1 MKKILLFLM
10 TIMPFVL
17 SAQKDFKLVE
27 QSAKKR
33 PDWCNNSS
41 YTKGSFVIKAEKSPS
56 IEEARNKVMN
66 MLLKE
71 IASSVAI
78 KIESSTENSTNYS
91 YKDGQANYETEV
103 QSVITTKV
111 ANMPAMQG
119 ISLSKADVYWE
130 RYYSKKTDESYY
142 DYYILY
148 PFSQKEID
156 EFIELYEAQE
166 QALYDKINKY
176 RDALGNID
184 DINVL
189 MENINEMKS
198 MIKELGE
205 DDPKSNMLKNNIAL
219 YENVISNIYIEVL
232 ENKSGRLLIQ
242 LKHDDKVMKTQTLP
256 QMKGDC
262 ARDFNKRHVGNR
274 IEISFNTFD
283 CYEQDDNYVE
293 IKFTFGKKKITEKIS
308 INI

>member
-1 MKKILLFLM
+1 MKKVILFLM

-27 QSAKKR
+27 QSAKNR
-33 PDWCNNSS
+33 PDWCNNST
-41 YTKGSFVIKAEKSPS
+41 YTKGNFVIKAEKSPS
-56 IEEARNKVMN
+56 IEESRNKVMN
-66 MLLKE
+66 LLLKE

-78 KIESSTENSTNYS
+78 KVETSAETNTNYS
-91 YKDGQANYETEV
+91 YKDGQANYETEL
-103 QSVITTKV
+103 QSVIVTKV

-130 RYYSKKTDESYY
+130 RYYNKKTDESYY

-148 PFSQKEID
+148 PFSQKEIN
-156 EFIELYEAQE
+156 ELIELYEAQE
-166 QALYDKINKY
+166 QALYDKINNY
-176 RDALGNID
+176 RDELDNID

-205 DDPKSNMLKNNIAL
+205 DDPKTNILKNNIAL
-219 YENVISNIYIEVL
+219 YENVISNIYIEVI
-232 ENKSGRLLIQ
+232 ENKNGRLVIQ
-242 LKHDDKVMKTQTLP
+242 LKHDDKVMKTQSLP
-256 QMKGDC
+256 QTKGDC
-262 ARDFNKRHVGNR
+262 ARDFNKRHAGNQ

-293 IKFTFGKKKITEKIS
+293 IKFTFGKKKLTEKVS
-308 INI
+308 INL